1 MYGSATAS
9 SANLPRDVRCRARIS
24 SFRERRDLALA
35 YLRYAVGIVEIPTPR
50 EDPASSETL
59 APAGVLAASVRRL
72 CRLGNCRW
80 ARQGN

>member
-35 YLRYAVGIVEIPTPR
+35 YLRYAVR
-50 EDPASSETL
+50 H
-59 APAGVLAASVRRL
+59 RRDTDSTGRPSFVGDTRTSRCP
-72 CRLGNCRW
+72 CRKR
-80 ARQGN
+80 A